1 MLDKYYLTTAIDYV
15 NGAPHIGHA
24 YEKILTDILA
34 RHYSLRT
41 DNMFFLTGT
50 DEHGIKIQ
58 KTASAQG
65 ITPKQLCDE
74 NSQKF
79 KDAWAKLDV
88 KYNRFIRTTDLDHEK
103 VVQKIFQKLKDK
115 GAIYKHEYEG
125 WYCQGCECFLN
136 PKDLTE
142 DGLCP
147 DHLKKPDVVKEENY
161 FFKLTDYKDKWGVLF
176 FYPFDFTFVCPTEI
190 CSFSDASDNFA
201 KINTQIIGASCDSIF
216 VHREFA
222 LRERKQGGVAP
233 LKIPLLADNT
243 HEISMKYGCYIHKG
257 ESKGCTFRATYIIDP
272 KGIIR
277 HISINDTP
285 VGRSVD
291 EVMRLVQAFQFT
303 DEHGEV
309 CPSNW
314 KPGRKTMKPKPGDPD
329 LKKYFEDELA
339 KQK

>member
-1 MLDKYYLTTAIDYV
+1 MDGEQKCKNCGPGCTCDPCTC
-15 NGAPHIGHA
+15 APG
-24 YEKILTDILA
+24 
-34 RHYSLRT
+34 
-41 DNMFFLTGT
+41 
-50 DEHGIKIQ
+50 
-58 KTASAQG
+58 
-65 ITPKQLCDE
+65 
-74 NSQKF
+74 
-79 KDAWAKLDV
+79 
-88 KYNRFIRTTDLDHEK
+88 
-103 VVQKIFQKLKDK
+103 
-115 GAIYKHEYEG
+115 
-125 WYCQGCECFLN
+125 CQGNCG
-136 PKDLTE
+136 PKPGMMKHPFPPMLPPFFPQARVLE
-142 DGLCP
+142 PAPYFEGQVWYDG
-147 DHLKKPDVVKEENY
+147 KIENI
-161 FFKLTDYKDKWGVLF
+161 KLTDYKDKWVVLF

-190 CSFSDASDNFA
+190 CSFSDASDNFS

-314 KPGRKTMKPKPGDPD
+314 KPGRKTMKPKPGDPE